1 MKHNGPWLSAL
12 TAASAGVLVAMA
24 SASAALPPVAM
35 ADSVEQ
41 PNILLINLDD
51 LRGAGTLPVM
61 PRVRAYFQDSGRTY
75 TENYVSTPLCSP
87 SRASLFTGRFPHNNG
102 VTGNG
107 LDAEIAALDQSATFQ
122 SYLQEDGYNTAMAG
136 KYMNTVPLSRSPQ
149 YWDRWL
155 FTTGGYSDIN
165 YNDDGTVHR
174 LPGYYTDVLGDHVV
188 EYLNDFER
196 SDDQPWLIYVAP
208 QAPHAPTTPSDPYT
222 SATVPAWD
230 YPGNFNEADIADK
243 PSSVRWRGLLDPTVV
258 EQTRKQQ
265 LRTLMSVDDLVGQ
278 ITDEMARLGED
289 ERTLAI
295 FTSDNGYQWG
305 EHRLDSKRFPYTD
318 GVSVPLLV
326 RWPGHIAPGSVDSRL
341 VSNVDVL
348 PTLLQAS
355 GVSPQLKYPLDGVSF
370 LSDTRRSDLL
380 LEYGRSLDSPLAPWA
395 SIRTE
400 SEQFTEWYNATTGAL
415 TEREYY
421 NLSTDPLQLVNLLR
435 DGTAANDPDVDSWS
449 ARLANLRQCAGNDC
463 LVVDSEVNSPPTAQM
478 AVPSCTALACDF
490 SATGSSD
497 RDGLIVDY
505 RWEFGDGGTAQGAT
519 TTHTYA
525 ASGTYPVKV
534 TVTDDDGA
542 TASAS
547 RSVSVSDSDSTS
559 ALDFRAGTSATNN
572 TKRLVVTVPPSAR
585 AGDALLLFVSANR
598 NNVTPTVPTGWT
610 RLDHVMDSTMQS
622 DVWWRVANSSDA
634 GASVPITANLITK
647 MDAQLLAYSGTR
659 SPPVLVHSAAVEPG
673 YTAAHRTPTVSVPST
688 GAWLVSYWA
697 DKSSAGS
704 GWSEPAGTVRRLQS
718 VGTGSGRITS
728 LSTDSGSPVP
738 IGTSGGLTATSSTS
752 SDMATMWTIALT
764 PGVVDSEVNS
774 PPTAQMAVPSC
785 TALAC
790 DFSATGSSDR
800 DGLIVD
806 YRWEFGDG
814 GTAQGAT
821 TTHTYAAS
829 GTYPVKVTVT
839 DDDGATAS
847 ASRSVS
853 VSDSDSTSAL
863 DFRAGTS
870 ATNNTK
876 RLVVTVPPSAR
887 AGDALLLFVSANRN
901 NVTPTVPTGWT
912 RLDHVMDSTMQSDVW
927 WRVANSSD
935 AGASVP
941 ITANLITKMDAQ
953 LLAYSGT
960 RSPPVLVHS
969 AAVEPG
975 YTAAHRTPTVSV
987 PSTGAW
993 LVSYWADKSSAG
1005 SGWSEPAG
1013 TVRRLQ
1019 SVGTGSGRIT
1029 SLSTD
1034 SGSPVPIGTSGGLTA
1049 TSSTSSDMATMW
1061 TIALTP
1067 GVSSTPAREFVDEA
1081 VRAGIYEVNESW
1093 EAEPVDFDSDGD
1105 MDLWIGFHDQGG
1117 KLWSND
1123 GDGTFSRIATSAWP
1137 KVNAAGRIPD
1147 RHDCA
1152 WADVDQDG
1160 RIDAYCTAGRGSNN
1174 PVKYDRENEL
1184 WLQLAPGTFTE
1195 VGQQWG
1201 VGELCGRSHYAAFLD
1216 ANGDAYPDLYVGN
1229 APPRDDPSDPCDDPQ
1244 NELPTEESKLFLNEA
1259 GEALVPSTTM
1269 GIEGYGGVRCAEVVD
1284 YDGDGWDDLLLCGT
1298 PATYLY
1304 RNLGGTGFQNVAP
1317 SQGFG
1322 GVVTDGVMGD
1332 LDDDGDLDLVTIVWS
1347 QLAYRLNTGGVL
1359 GPAVQIS
1366 SFASGGGRAVDLGD
1380 ADGDGD
1386 LDVYAVLANASLGTN
1401 PNDVLFLNDEL
1412 DFTPMTAPDTA
1423 GVGDA
1428 VTAMDANQDGTAE
1441 FVVLNGLEGV
1451 GPVQVLRLASD

>member
-764 PGVVDSEVNS
+764 PGV
-774 PPTAQMAVPSC
+774 
-785 TALAC
+785 
-790 DFSATGSSDR
+790 
-800 DGLIVD
+800 
-806 YRWEFGDG
+806 
-814 GTAQGAT
+814 
-821 TTHTYAAS
+821 
-829 GTYPVKVTVT
+829 
-839 DDDGATAS
+839 
-847 ASRSVS
+847 
-853 VSDSDSTSAL
+853 
-863 DFRAGTS
+863 
-870 ATNNTK
+870 
-876 RLVVTVPPSAR
+876 
-887 AGDALLLFVSANRN
+887 
-901 NVTPTVPTGWT
+901 
-912 RLDHVMDSTMQSDVW
+912 
-927 WRVANSSD
+927 
-935 AGASVP
+935 
-941 ITANLITKMDAQ
+941 
-953 LLAYSGT
+953 
-960 RSPPVLVHS
+960 
-969 AAVEPG
+969 
-975 YTAAHRTPTVSV
+975 
-987 PSTGAW
+987 
-993 LVSYWADKSSAG
+993 
-1005 SGWSEPAG
+1005 
-1013 TVRRLQ
+1013 
-1019 SVGTGSGRIT
+1019 
-1029 SLSTD
+1029 
-1034 SGSPVPIGTSGGLTA
+1034 
-1049 TSSTSSDMATMW
+1049 
-1061 TIALTP
+1061 
-1067 GVSSTPAREFVDEA
+1067 SSTPAREFVDEA

-1229 APPRDDPSDPCDDPQ
+1229 APPRDDPSDPCDDPK

-1259 GEALVPSTTM
+1259 GEALVPSTTL

-1322 GVVTDGVMGD
+1322 GVVTDGAMGD